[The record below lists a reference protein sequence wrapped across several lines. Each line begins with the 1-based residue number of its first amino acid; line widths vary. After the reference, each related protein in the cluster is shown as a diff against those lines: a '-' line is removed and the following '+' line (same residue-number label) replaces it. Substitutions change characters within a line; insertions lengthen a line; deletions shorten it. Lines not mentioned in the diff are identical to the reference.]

1 MMNMMKSLT
10 QLLLLLA
17 LLVPAV
23 AQAYDF
29 EVGGI
34 YYDINGNEATVAQ
47 SPDFSYSG
55 HVVIP
60 STVTY
65 GGQTYTVTAIGYRAF
80 YYCSGL
86 TGVTMPNTIT
96 EIGERAFNVCESLT
110 EVTIPNSVVTI
121 GPRAFYYC
129 PSMTQATIGNSVT
142 TIGDY
147 AFGFCEALAQVN
159 MSNSVTSIGSY
170 AFYANAITSIAI
182 PSSVT
187 TVGAL
192 AFEGCNRLERVDI
205 TNMGAWCN
213 IDFDGINANP
223 VYHAKHLYLN
233 GNEVTTVMVPRGAI
247 TIKPFVFY
255 GCLSIN
261 TVMINSTVT
270 SIGMMAFTEC
280 RNLTSVS
287 IPNSVTTIGSYA
299 FSECVSLKSVQIPQ
313 SVTSIGSA
321 VFDGTRD
328 MTKMVVVSGNPT
340 YDSRNSCNA
349 IIETATNTLI
359 EGCNNTVIPNT
370 VTRIGQL
377 AFSYRYNLTSLTIP
391 NSVTSIGSQAFI
403 GCEALTSIHI
413 PASVVDIAVAPFE
426 YCANLSSIT
435 VASNNPTYD
444 SRNGCNAIIETATNK
459 LIAGCK
465 ATVIPN
471 TVNII
476 DRYAF
481 ADCETL
487 KEMTIPGSVTVI
499 GELAFENCKG
509 LESLHIP
516 GSVTY
521 IGNGAF
527 SDCLVLNDV
536 YCDIAD
542 PTAVEMGNYVFSG
555 FGEEYGVYYGRTLH
569 VPVGTVEAYQ
579 ADSKWSEFFEFIV
592 ENVPMGDVDG
602 DGMVGIGDVT
612 NLIDMVLSGDVTVAD
627 CPVADVDG
635 DGIIGIAD
643 VTNLI
648 DQIIRGTH

>member
-1 MMNMMKSLT
+1 M
-10 QLLLLLA
+10 
-17 LLVPAV
+17 
-23 AQAYDF
+23 
-29 EVGGI
+29 I
-34 YYDINGNEATVAQ
+34 YN
-47 SPDFSYSG
+47 
-55 HVVIP
+55 
-60 STVTY
+60 
-65 GGQTYTVTAIGYRAF
+65 
-80 YYCSGL
+80 
-86 TGVTMPNTIT
+86 
-96 EIGERAFNVCESLT
+96 
-110 EVTIPNSVVTI
+110 
-121 GPRAFYYC
+121 
-129 PSMTQATIGNSVT
+129 
-142 TIGDY
+142 
-147 AFGFCEALAQVN
+147 
-159 MSNSVTSIGSY
+159 
-170 AFYANAITSIAI
+170 
-182 PSSVT
+182 
-187 TVGAL
+187 
-192 AFEGCNRLERVDI
+192 
-205 TNMGAWCN
+205 
-213 IDFDGINANP
+213 
-223 VYHAKHLYLN
+223 
-233 GNEVTTVMVPRGAI
+233 
-247 TIKPFVFY
+247 
-255 GCLSIN
+255 
-261 TVMINSTVT
+261 TVT

-280 RNLTSVS
+280 RNLTSVT
-287 IPNSVTTIGSYA
+287 IPNSVTTINSYA

-328 MTKMVVVSGNPT
+328 MTSMVVASGNPT

-370 VTRIGQL
+370 VTSIGQL

-403 GCEALTSIHI
+403 GCEALTSLHI

-481 ADCETL
+481 ADCEGL

-499 GELAFENCKG
+499 GESAFENCNG

-516 GSVTY
+516 GSVTH
-521 IGNGAF
+521 IGYGAF
-527 SDCLVLNDV
+527 SDCFVLNDV

-555 FGEEYGVYYGRTLH
+555 FGEEYGVYDGRTLH
-569 VPVGTVEAYQ
+569 VPAGTVEAYQ